1 MRKLP
6 IGMAASTALMFAGT
20 ASAVIDLDANIA
32 GIFTD
37 SSFSTPVPGAVIDP
51 SGDSA
56 TASLAAGQGILITI
70 DVENANGDFIQELS
84 SSIVIDGGQMF
95 FLGGNVNTSSILVGG
110 PASMPTS
117 LESFAIPWPMSK
129 NDQPSCNGCGGPH
142 WIQATAY
149 GSALGTDGTGP
160 DYAIASLFFLVTG
173 ASGIDEVVF
182 DMTMTAG
189 DSISP
194 SSGLPI
200 FSDAVINPIP
210 EPGTALLMGLGLAGL
225 AAAGRR
231 NA

>member
-1 MRKLP
+1 MRKLL

-56 TASLAAGQGILITI
+56 TANLAAGQAILITLN
-70 DVENANGDFIQELS
+70 VANANGDFVTDMFSTI
-84 SSIVIDGGQMF
+84 IVEGSQLN
-95 FLGGNVNTSSILVGG
+95 FLGGNYDAPTILVGG
-110 PASMPTS
+110 PVFMQTNLGSIGS
-117 LESFAIPWPMSK
+117 
-129 NDQPSCNGCGGPH
+129 PSVKVNSPNLNNNPGDV
-142 WIQATAY
+142 WIQSTAY
-149 GSALGTDGTGP
+149 ASTGTDGTGP
-160 DYAIASLFFLVTG
+160 NNNIASLFFLVTG
-173 ASGIDEVVF
+173 ASGSDQILF
-182 DMTMTAG
+182 DLTETSG
-189 DSISP
+189 DVISGAP
-194 SSGLPI
+194 ILSG
-200 FSDAVINPIP
+200 AVINPIP